1 MEPATKKMKQ
11 ETRNKM
17 FQKMKQDD
25 SAESAHEEDVDDC
38 VDEDSALG
46 ELVDDCVVEAKKLK
60 HEADKETDKETKIM
74 KYLDVIM
81 MFITSGIRPE
91 ASGLDALALA
101 RYKQALRLVKT
112 VMSLIKYRKKALD
125 TRLVVMAMRAQAL
138 LNLRL
143 HKMRQRELKDIQ
155 GAIQA
160 VLDATKGKGKG
171 KGKTHVTFPKSLI
184 QDQLDL
190 SSHLGLALK
199 LWDQAEHA
207 VRRCRE
213 FCLQVD
219 GECGA
224 LTLTS
229 GLEELVAHTRR
240 GLAIVEGVGGQRAS
254 RKVKEDNQTREGIKE
269 EDTEDKESLS
279 VDSKMKMEYIEM
291 DDVKQENLDPS
302 NAQGCMNANS
312 VFKK

>member
-60 HEADKETDKETKIM
+60 HEADKETDKETKIR
-74 KYLDVIM
+74 KYLDVIL

-125 TRLVVMAMRAQAL
+125 TRLVVMAVRAQAL

-160 VLDATKGKGKG
+160 VLDATKGKGEGKG

-199 LWDQAEHA
+199 LWDQAKHA

-229 GLEELVAHTRR
+229 GLEKLVAHTRR
-240 GLAIVEGVGGQRAS
+240 GLAIGEGVGGNVRVE
-254 RKVKEDNQTREGIKE
+254 K
-269 EDTEDKESLS
+269 
-279 VDSKMKMEYIEM
+279 
-291 DDVKQENLDPS
+291 
-302 NAQGCMNANS
+302 
-312 VFKK
+312 